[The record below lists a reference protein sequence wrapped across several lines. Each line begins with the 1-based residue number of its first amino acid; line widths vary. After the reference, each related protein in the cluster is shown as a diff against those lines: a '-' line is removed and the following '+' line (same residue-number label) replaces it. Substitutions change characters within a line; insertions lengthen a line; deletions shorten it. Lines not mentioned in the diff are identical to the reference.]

1 LSWREWLF
9 IGLNGWVILKIS
21 KTRDNCD
28 NVCRPNAWE
37 GAGPMTIE
45 DWRSEIDAIDDQLLD
60 LLNKR
65 VGIAVKV
72 GQSKKLN
79 GVALRDPARER
90 EVLERARNK
99 NSGPLDEQAVEK
111 LFSCIIRE
119 SRRIQRQAM
128 DRNRPDSLLSP
139 LPYVQAPV
147 EQSDH

>member
-1 LSWREWLF
+1 
-9 IGLNGWVILKIS
+9 
-21 KTRDNCD
+21 
-28 NVCRPNAWE
+28 
-37 GAGPMTIE
+37 MTIE

-119 SRRIQRQAM
+119 SRRIQRCAM
-128 DRNRPDSLLSP
+128 DRNRRDSLLSP
-139 LPYVQAPV
+139 LPYVQAPI
-147 EQSDH
+147 EQPDH